1 MMAGKVAIL
10 LLLVVSLSLAMVSPH
25 QATKLG
31 CTNAEKARI
40 LHDCRDFIRPGG
52 GLAIPFRNSDCCW
65 AVRAVPGLDMDCII
79 TLLTPVEKKGHSEG
93 KIRGLRNYCV

>member
-1 MMAGKVAIL
+1 MAGNVAI
-10 LLLVVSLSLAMVSPH
+10 LLLVVSLAMVSPQ

-79 TLLTPVEKKGHSEG
+79 TLLTPVEKKLLRLG
-93 KIRGLRNYCV
+93 RNYGHICNDY